1 MKFNIDKKFID
12 YVAYILIAISTIF
25 IIAFLM
31 HNKIITNFLMMP
43 KTNLLITDNHY

>member
-31 HNKIITNFLMMP
+31 HNKIITNFFNDAEN
-43 KTNLLITDNHY
+43 KSFDWN